1 MLNIKIL
8 CFLCWRIDGF
18 FALFFPVYLSFCSR
32 SISPPR
38 DRGLNWAILSESSR
52 DSNQFEFWH
61 LEIDGR
67 ENNTGKNISR
77 DEIVCLKPST
87 QKTAFVL
94 AKEKALLKVTENKY
108 SLETIITSPVE
119 KALSFLEYFTIR
131 QLFVYLLK

>member
-1 MLNIKIL
+1 M
-8 CFLCWRIDGF
+8 
-18 FALFFPVYLSFCSR
+18 
-32 SISPPR
+32 
-38 DRGLNWAILSESSR
+38 SESSR